1 VTREPG
7 IDRRRYLP
15 RWFLVTIGV
24 LSVGLGTLGIFVP
37 LLPTTPFLLLAAA
50 CFVRSSNRLHAWLLS
65 HRVYGPIIRG
75 YSEHRALP
83 AGSKATI
90 LVFTWAAILTSI
102 FVIAHPAR
110 FLLLAPAIGATWMM
124 IRMPT
129 LDSALLNTDGAVGQ
143 TTKPPDT
150 GQ

>member
-1 VTREPG
+1 VKSEPG
-7 IDRRRYLP
+7 TDSRRYLP
-15 RWFLVTIGV
+15 RWFLVVAGV

-50 CFVRSSNRLHAWLLS
+50 CFVRSSDRLHAWLLS

-75 YSEHRALP
+75 YREHRALP
-83 AGSKATI
+83 ASSKATI
-90 LVFTWAAILTSI
+90 LVFTWVAILSSI
-102 FVIAHPAR
+102 VVLSHPAR

-129 LDSALLNTDGAVGQ
+129 LNPALLRTDRAG
-143 TTKPPDT
+143 DRDE
-150 GQ
+150 